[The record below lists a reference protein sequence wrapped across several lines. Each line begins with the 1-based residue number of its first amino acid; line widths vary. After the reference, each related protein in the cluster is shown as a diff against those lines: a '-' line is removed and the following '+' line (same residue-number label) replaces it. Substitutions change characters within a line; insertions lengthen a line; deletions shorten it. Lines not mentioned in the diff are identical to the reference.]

1 MNENEQLTTEQRQ
14 IKNFIRVYVKIMLYV
29 PFAWILGLV
38 VFLIIKGFVSG
49 FT

>member
-29 PFAWILGLV
+29 PFVWILGLV
-38 VFLIIKGFVSG
+38 VFLIVKGFVSG

>member
-1 MNENEQLTTEQRQ
+1 MDELIELTKEQKE

-29 PFAWILGLV
+29 PFTWILSLI
-38 VFLIIKGFVSG
+38 VFLIVKGFVSG